1 MPAEGRLIW
10 PVDRLF
16 ANIAVFVNH
25 GQSIMKVTVALLAV
39 ATITA
44 SGAALAACHAIDKKV
59 IGPAYQDVAAKYKG
73 DAGAATKLADKVKK
87 GGSGVWGPV
96 PMPPNTQVSDA
107 DIKTMVAY
115 VLALK
120 K

>member
-1 MPAEGRLIW
+1 
-10 PVDRLF
+10 
-16 ANIAVFVNH
+16 
-25 GQSIMKVTVALLAV
+25 MKVSMLVLAGAAMLAAGAVQAQDAKALLQK
-39 ATITA
+39 
-44 SGAALAACHAIDKKV
+44 SGCTACHSDDKKLV
-59 IGPAYQDVAAKYKG
+59 GPAYKDVAAKYKG
-73 DAGAATKLADKVKK
+73 DAAAAGKLAEKVKK

-96 PMPPNTQVSDA
+96 PMPPNANVKDD